1 MTIGEKILQQRLARG
16 LLRSQLSS
24 RSGVS
29 VSTIK
34 VIEKGKTKRPWR
46 ETVEKLLTALN
57 IPIDPCEHERPT
69 RRKKK
74 RAYQPRYVQA
84 REATGRT
91 MAQSAVELRIKANSL
106 AKIEA
111 GVVNP
116 TVLQLI
122 HMSEL
127 YGRTIGWLV
136 GRECEIYAGRRC
148 CMGAPCAAG
157 KVRDFCCTDC
167 PERDDCEDRCLN
179 DPARCGLVKTLN
191 EKG

>member
-1 MTIGEKILQQRLARG
+1 MMTIGEMILQQRLARG
-16 LLRSQLSS
+16 LSRSQLSS

-34 VIEKGKTKRPWR
+34 VIEKGKTKRPWQ

-74 RAYQPRYVQA
+74 RAYQSRYEQS

-91 MAQSAVELRIKANSL
+91 LVQAAMELRIKPGSL

-111 GVVNP
+111 GEVNP

-136 GRECEIYAGRRC
+136 GQDLEIYAGRRC

-157 KVRDFCCTDC
+157 KVRDFCCSDC
-167 PERDDCEDRCLN
+167 PERADCEDRCLN
-179 DPARCGLVKTLN
+179 DPARCGLVKG
-191 EKG
+191 EI